1 MGPHGVSGYD
11 RVIGEPAN
19 SASSS
24 VAYAWCPYGTQAV
37 GGGFFA
43 AGEAL
48 ILWSRPYL
56 SSAGDGWSVGFL
68 PRAGDVNVYSYAVC
82 VIAA

>member
-1 MGPHGVSGYD
+1 MVPLWH
-11 RVIGEPAN
+11 AN
-19 SASSS
+19 R
-24 VAYAWCPYGTQAV
+24 WWRL
-37 GGGFFA
+37 FA

-68 PRAGDVNVYSYAVC
+68 PRAGDVTVYSYAVC
-82 VIAA
+82 IIAA